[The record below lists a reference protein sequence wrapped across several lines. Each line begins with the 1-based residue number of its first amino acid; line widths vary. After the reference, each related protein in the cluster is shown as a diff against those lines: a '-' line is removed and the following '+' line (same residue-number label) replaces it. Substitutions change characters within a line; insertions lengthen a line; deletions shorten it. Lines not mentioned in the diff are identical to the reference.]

1 MYIRYPSSGIHRKM
15 WTHIFCTVQRLI
27 RYSYGSLLCAAFCLK
42 TNVFTVQIFFHSLA
56 LCLTVHNSRCVP
68 LGYVSYAQPCATLCV
83 TAGVRHLAIFHWFFR
98 IIPGKPWSF
107 SFAVVDVSVGS
118 SLADFFLFYY
128 HSSKSIQ
135 FLYSQPNHYIS
146 LGLVVIISMGRQG
159 T

>member
-1 MYIRYPSSGIHRKM
+1 M
-15 WTHIFCTVQRLI
+15 C
-27 RYSYGSLLCAAFCLK
+27 LLCK
-42 TNVFTVQIFFHSLA
+42 FFSILQPCASLCVTA
-56 LCLTVHNSRCVP
+56 GVVP
-68 LGYVSYAQPCATLCV
+68 LGYVPYAQPCASLCVTAGVVPLGYVPYAQPCATLCI

-118 SLADFFLFYY
+118 SLADLFLFYY
-128 HSSKSIQ
+128 HWHSSKSIQ
-135 FLYSQPNHYIS
+135 FLYSQPNYYIS